1 VKLSLHVGMGKSGST
16 ALQKFL
22 GDNAVF
28 LKQNRCF
35 YLGRV
40 LGRIPN
46 GPKVTSQAEAA
57 QASVLGAVFDALET
71 HAASPEFQTTFDHVI
86 WSNEVLAMRPDA
98 QSTID
103 ALAAFAARSRV
114 FTSVEIILVFRR
126 QDDWL
131 EAAYRQWAL
140 QNKVDQGHKT
150 LTPMQYAERDARL
163 LDYHAIY
170 SQWSEAF
177 PTQVATFNDV
187 KAKGGIVE
195 YFCDVWGLPSPPNA
209 RKYHGVRG
217 AVGPALSTLYSY
229 FHRAYPAPGQSRVFD
244 KFVQKYRLP
253 ELSAPDQVCVSDE
266 VRRAVLENAATGNE
280 ALAHILERD
289 ALFPP
294 PPDIGVAV
302 YDTAEAD
309 MTSYLLRITKA
320 QSEELDRLRD
330 RIIAL
335 EAAGA
340 ASKAPLE

>member
-1 VKLSLHVGMGKSGST
+1 MGKAGST
-16 ALQKFL
+16 ALQNFL
-22 GDNAVF
+22 GNNAVF

-57 QASVLGAVFDALET
+57 QASVVREAFDALEA
-71 HAASPEFQTTFDHVI
+71 HAASPEFQATFDHVL
-86 WSNEVLAMRPDA
+86 WSNEVLAMSPNA
-98 QSTID
+98 QSLVN
-103 ALAAFAARSRV
+103 ALAGFAARSRV
-114 FTSVEIILVFRR
+114 FTSVEVILVFRR

-140 QNKVDQGHKT
+140 QNKLDHGHRT
-150 LTPMQYAERDARL
+150 LTPLQYAERDARL

-170 SQWSEAF
+170 SQWSDAF
-177 PTQVATFNDV
+177 PTQVATVNEV

-195 YFCDVWGLPSPPNA
+195 YFCDVWGLPSPPDA
-209 RKYHGVRG
+209 QTYHGVRG
-217 AVGPALSTLYSY
+217 TVGPALSTLYSY
-229 FHRAYPAPGQSRVFD
+229 FHRAYPAPGQSRIFD

-253 ELSAPDQVCVSDE
+253 ELSAPDQVCVPVG
-266 VRRAVLENAATGNE
+266 VRRAVLEAASTGNE
-280 ALAHILERD
+280 ALARRLGRD

-302 YDTAEAD
+302 YDTADAD

-320 QSEELDRLRD
+320 QSEELDRLRA

-335 EAAGA
+335 EAAGDCT
-340 ASKAPLE
+340 KGPD